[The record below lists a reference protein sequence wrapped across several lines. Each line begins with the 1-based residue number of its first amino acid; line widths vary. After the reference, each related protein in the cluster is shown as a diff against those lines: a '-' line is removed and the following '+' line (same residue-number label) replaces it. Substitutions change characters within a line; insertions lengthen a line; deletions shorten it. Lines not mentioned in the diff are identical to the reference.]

1 MGERLAAEVPLR
13 FPLSL
18 LYIYNTATPEC
29 GFQHMARGERLRK
42 TLASTLALP
51 PDLRQKVKKSFN
63 GLNAESQTMR
73 VRKCMVQLGNFH
85 GSALKL
91 PWFDFATSMV
101 QLSEM
106 HGSAFTPPSI
116 DKKFLSR
123 LPQMIE
129 GPTQLVE

>member
-1 MGERLAAEVPLR
+1 MVWGYDFPCGGEACRR
-13 FPLSL
+13 GLSL
-18 LYIYNTATPEC
+18 FGFLYPYYIYNTATPEC

-85 GSALKL
+85 GSALRL
-91 PWFDFATSMV
+91 PWLDFATSMV

-106 HGSAFTPPSI
+106 HGSAFASPSI
-116 DKKFLSR
+116 DKKFRS
-123 LPQMIE
+123 
-129 GPTQLVE
+129 